1 MEQKPDFKN
10 ISENISRKIVEKCYE
25 KIKSRVAWSPDVEG
39 FNSFDLDKE
48 LQDKLKED
56 VEKEIQLEIER
67 ELEDMYGIQGGFW
80 KKSK

>member
-48 LQDKLKED
+48 LQDN
-56 VEKEIQLEIER
+56 
-67 ELEDMYGIQGGFW
+67 
-80 KKSK
+80 